1 MRLILFKYITK
12 EIFSFFIVGLFVFI
26 FIIMATRL
34 IWMTDLLVN
43 QNVNPGQLM
52 HITLCMLPRVI
63 MFSMPAVCLMSV
75 LLSFMRLSSDNEI
88 IALNASGISLYQ
100 IMKPVIFFSIVNYI
114 IAGLITIYWEPWG
127 NRSYRDVVFGI
138 VKSRADV
145 AIKEKVFYEPFDD
158 IVFYINGISP
168 RDGVM
173 KDIFVVDRR
182 DERVTATII
191 AEKANIF
198 QSEESTVLTIRFTE
212 GTIFENESDL
222 KRARYSSFETTDLN
236 IDLKDIMSSMVSREI
251 EPREMYIGE
260 LVDNLRKSQ
269 GGDIERNLAEVRL
282 FEMLSIPLAVFLL
295 GLIGAPLGAYVR
307 GGGYTKGIILSL
319 FIFMAYY
326 ISMTGVRYLCETGVV
341 PPFIGVW
348 IPVFFLLIVCAF
360 LMLQEA
366 SYYPLGILSK
376 QAADRTRGLEQ
387 NP

>member
-1 MRLILFKYITK
+1 MRWTLFKYITR
-12 EIFSFFIVGLFVFI
+12 ETFSFFTVGLFVFI
-26 FIIMATRL
+26 FIIMSTRL

-43 QNVNPGQLM
+43 QSVNPGQLM

-75 LLSFMRLSSDNEI
+75 LLSFIRLSSDNEI

-114 IAGLITIYWEPWG
+114 IASLITIYWEPWG

-145 AIKEKVFYEPFDD
+145 AIKEKVFYEPFED
-158 IVFYINGISP
+158 IVFYINGISA
-168 RDGVM
+168 RDGTM

-191 AEKANIF
+191 AEKAKIF

-212 GTIFENESDL
+212 GIIFENESDL
-222 KRARYSSFETTDLN
+222 RMARYSSFETTDLN

-260 LVDNLRKSQ
+260 LIDNLGKSK
-269 GGDIERNLAEVRL
+269 GEDIEKSLAELRL
-282 FEMLSIPLAVFLL
+282 FEMFSIPVAVFLL
-295 GLIGAPLGAYVR
+295 GVIGAPLGAHVR
-307 GGGYTKGIILSL
+307 GRGYTRGIVLSL

-326 ISMTGVRYLCETGVV
+326 ISITGVRYLCETGVL
-341 PPFIGVW
+341 PPCIGVW
-348 IPVFFLLIVCAF
+348 IPVFFLLLVYAF

-366 SYYPLGILSK
+366 NYRPLGILSK
-376 QAADRTRGLEQ
+376 QNID
-387 NP
+387 

>member
-1 MRLILFKYITK
+1 MSLTLFKYITK
-12 EIFSFFIVGLFVFI
+12 EIFSFFTVGLFVFI
-26 FIIMATRL
+26 FVIMATRL

-43 QNVNPGQLM
+43 QNVNLGQLI

-75 LLSFMRLSSDNEI
+75 LLSFIRLSSDNEI

-100 IMKPVIFFSIVNYI
+100 IMKPVIFFSIANYI
-114 IAGLITIYWEPWG
+114 IASLITIYWEPWG

-145 AIKEKVFYEPFDD
+145 AIKEKVFYEPFED

-168 RDGVM
+168 RDGTM

-198 QSEESTVLTIRFTE
+198 QSEVSTVLTIRFTE

-222 KRARYSSFETTDLN
+222 KGARYSSFETTDLN

-260 LVDNLRKSQ
+260 LIDNLRKTQ
-269 GGDIERNLAEVRL
+269 GEDIEKNLAELRL

-295 GLIGAPLGAYVR
+295 GLIGAPLGAHVR
-307 GGGYTKGIILSL
+307 GGGYAKGIVLSL

-326 ISMTGVRYLCETGVV
+326 ISITGVRYLCETGVI
-341 PPFIGVW
+341 PPCIGVW
-348 IPVFFLLIVCAF
+348 IPVFFLLIVYAF

-366 SYYPLGILSK
+366 NYHSLGILSK
-376 QAADRTRGLEQ
+376 QDADRTPGLEQ